1 MKMRWG
7 GKLFFGLIG
16 YLIGGITGAVIGG
29 LIGHFF
35 DSVAMK
41 MMAYNPFMPYQPGEQ
56 EQMRSVLLDTAF
68 AIMGHLAKADG
79 RVSEE
84 EIAQAEVLMT
94 RMQLDTAQRQQ
105 AIRQFQRGK
114 DENFPLEQVVGEFRH
129 ATRYRKHMILMFLEM
144 LLQTALADGVLH
156 PSEEKVLMRV
166 AQGLGVPE
174 AQFRQVLAMLLAQAR
189 FSAGTGSAGAG
200 QGYHSAGAA
209 PRADSV
215 QQAYQVLGLQPGAS
229 DAEVKRAYRKLM
241 SEHHPD
247 KLAAKGVPEE
257 MIRVATERSAEITT
271 AYDLIKK
278 SRNL

>member
-16 YLIGGITGAVIGG
+16 FLMGDVTGAVIGG

-35 DSVAMK
+35 DSVAMRV
-41 MMAYNPFMPYQPGEQ
+41 MAYNPFRPYQPGEQ
-56 EQMRSVLLDTAF
+56 AQMRNVLLDTAF

-94 RMQLDTAQRQQ
+94 RMQLDAAQRQR
-105 AIRQFQRGK
+105 AIQQFQRGK
-114 DENFPLEQVVGEFRH
+114 DEDFPLEQVVAEFRH

-144 LLQTALADGVLH
+144 LLQTALADGVLD
-156 PSEEKVLMRV
+156 PAEEKVLMRV
-166 AQGLGVPE
+166 AEGLGVPE
-174 AQFRQVLAMLLAQAR
+174 AQFRQVLAMLLAQAQ
-189 FSAGTGSAGAG
+189 FSSGTGAGG
-200 QGYHSAGAA
+200 QYHGASGST

-215 QQAYQVLGLQPGAS
+215 QQAYKVLGLQPSAS
-229 DAEVKRAYRKLM
+229 DAEIKRAYRKLM